1 MSTQITKRIL
11 SADTNVQLVH
21 TDLDF
26 KGEANR
32 HGLRHGVVSQ
42 TLGDGFM
49 LGCPC
54 HKCTAVPALTQAAPQ
69 HPHAVKLKSTHQTF
83 ILQGRYQMN
92 ICTVYVDI

>member
-21 TDLDF
+21 TDP
-26 KGEANR
+26 KGEAGR
-32 HGLRHGVVSQ
+32 LRLRHGVVSQ

-54 HKCTAVPALTQAAPQ
+54 HQCTAVPVHTQAAPQ
-69 HPHAVKLKSTHQTF
+69 HPCAVKLKCTHQMF
-83 ILQGRYQMN
+83 ILQG
-92 ICTVYVDI
+92 IK